1 MEIKT
6 VGVVGCGIMGSGITQ
21 VCAQAGYQVIVSEI
35 NDQVLNKGIKSIE
48 AVLSRSV
55 DKGKISPQDKDAVL
69 ARIKG
74 TTNMADFSACDLV
87 IEAAPEEMELKKSVF
102 AQLDKICPKHAI
114 LASNTS
120 VLSIADIG
128 SATDRPDQVLGTHFS
143 NPVPV
148 AKILEMVRSIAT
160 SDATVATTKSFG
172 ESIGKTVVVCK
183 DMPGFISNRIF
194 TSFLLNAVR
203 VVEAGIAVPEDV
215 DTVFTMGAGHA
226 MGPLATLDLIGL
238 DTVLKGAS
246 AIYEELKDPQYAP
259 PPLMRRMVAAGWLG
273 RKTGKG
279 FYQY

>member
-21 VCAQAGYQVIVSEI
+21 VCAQGGYQVIVSEI
-35 NDQVLNKGIKSIE
+35 NDEVLKKGLKSID

-55 DKGKISPQDKDAVL
+55 DKGRISQQDKDAIL
-69 ARIKG
+69 GRIKG
-74 TTNMADFSACDLV
+74 TTNMADFAACDLM

-128 SATDRPDQVLGTHFS
+128 SATNRPDQVLGTHFS

-148 AKILEMVRSIAT
+148 ARILEVVRSIAT
-160 SDATVATTKSFG
+160 SDATVATVKSFG

-194 TSFLLNAVR
+194 TGFLLNAIR
-203 VVEAGIAVPEDV
+203 VVESGVADVEDI

-226 MGPLATLDLIGL
+226 MGPLATLDLIGI

-273 RKTGKG
+273 RKTGRG
-279 FYQY
+279 FYKY

>member
-1 MEIKT
+1 
-6 VGVVGCGIMGSGITQ
+6 MGSGITQ

-35 NDQVLNKGIKSIE
+35 NDQVLNKGLKSID

-74 TTNMADFSACDLV
+74 TTNLADFSACDLV

-128 SATDRPDQVLGTHFS
+128 SATNRPDQVLGTHFS

-148 AKILEMVRSIAT
+148 ARILEMVRSIAT

-194 TSFLLNAVR
+194 TSFLLNAIR
-203 VVEAGIAVPEDV
+203 VIESGIAEPEDI

-273 RKTGKG
+273 RKSGKG

>member
-35 NDQVLNKGIKSIE
+35 NDQVLNKGIKSID

-55 DKGKISPQDKDAVL
+55 DKGKISQQDKDAIL
-69 ARIKG
+69 GRIKG
-74 TTNMADFSACDLV
+74 TTNMADFAACDLM
-87 IEAAPEEMELKKSVF
+87 IEAAPEEMELKKNVF
-102 AQLDKICPKHAI
+102 AQLDKICPKHTI

-148 AKILEMVRSIAT
+148 ARILEMVRSIAT

-194 TSFLLNAVR
+194 TSFLLNAIR
-203 VVEAGIAVPEDV
+203 VVESGIAETKDI

-226 MGPLATLDLIGL
+226 MGPLATLDLIGI

-273 RKTGKG
+273 RKSGKG
-279 FYQY
+279 FYEY

>member
-48 AVLSRSV
+48 AVLGRSV
-55 DKGKISPQDKDAVL
+55 DKGKISQQDKDAVL

-114 LASNTS
+114 LATNTS

-128 SATDRPDQVLGTHFS
+128 SATERPDQVVGTHFS

-148 AKILEMVRSIAT
+148 ARILEMVRSIAT

-194 TSFLLNAVR
+194 TSFLLNAIR
-203 VVEAGIAVPEDV
+203 VVESGIAEPEDI

-226 MGPLATLDLIGL
+226 MGPLATLDLIGI

-273 RKTGKG
+273 RKSGKG

>member
-35 NDQVLNKGIKSIE
+35 NDQVLNKGLESID

-128 SATDRPDQVLGTHFS
+128 SATERPDLVVGTHFS

-148 AKILEMVRSIAT
+148 ARILEMVRSIAT

-194 TSFLLNAVR
+194 TSFLLNAIR
-203 VVEAGIAVPEDV
+203 VVESGIAEPEDI

-273 RKTGKG
+273 RKSGKG

>member
-21 VCAQAGYQVIVSEI
+21 VCAQGGYQVIVSEI
-35 NDQVLNKGIKSIE
+35 NDEVLKKGLKSID

-55 DKGKISPQDKDAVL
+55 DKGRISQQDKDAVL
-69 ARIKG
+69 GRIKG
-74 TTNMADFSACDLV
+74 TTNMADFAACDLM
-87 IEAAPEEMELKKSVF
+87 IEAAPEEMELKKNVF
-102 AQLDKICPKHAI
+102 AQLDKICPKHAL
-114 LASNTS
+114 LATNTS

-128 SATDRPDQVLGTHFS
+128 SATERPEQVVGTHFS

-148 AKILEMVRSIAT
+148 ARILEMVKSIAT
-160 SDATVATTKSFG
+160 SDATVAAVKSFG

-194 TSFLLNAVR
+194 TSFLLNAIR
-203 VVEAGIAVPEDV
+203 VVESGIAEPEDI

-226 MGPLATLDLIGL
+226 MGPLATLDLIGI

-273 RKTGKG
+273 RKSGKG
-279 FYQY
+279 FYEY